1 MLSGARPSVRQPR
14 VGSWSCRMT
23 LHAPQQLAE
32 IKNSSILEAQWSTSV
47 LNGNIQPLV
56 DPARGHWHCHT
67 IGVLQREASI
77 WFLLSGHRI
86 KTTKEAMHFQGFGLW
101 DPFDCL
107 RHCLLKDIL
116 LTSQI
121 FCHAERALKQL
132 RCKTVWLFDHFIPF
146 PFPIPS
152 LYVSWHPAENHK
164 WQTLWC
170 LQCIPIAATHPEEA
184 AFLQTTQRT
193 KENASC

>member
-86 KTTKEAMHFQGFGLW
+86 KTTQEAMHFQGFGLW

-132 RCKTVWLFDHFIPF
+132 RCKTVWLLDHFIPF
-146 PFPIPS
+146 SLSHPFPLRVLTPGRES
-152 LYVSWHPAENHK
+152 QMTDLMMLAVHSHCCD
-164 WQTLWC
+164 TSRRSC
-170 LQCIPIAATHPEEA
+170 LSSNYSADKREC
-184 AFLQTTQRT
+184 
-193 KENASC
+193 